1 MYPRQDLLKIS
12 TVKTDPQM
20 DPHKAILAIDIC
32 QSCVDMGHIE
42 FHDND
47 FAIDT
52 SHQIVLSSRDE
63 TIANQLKD
71 SRTVRASM
79 NAIFMH

>member
-1 MYPRQDLLKIS
+1 
-12 TVKTDPQM
+12 
-20 DPHKAILAIDIC
+20 
-32 QSCVDMGHIE
+32 MGHIE

-52 SHQIVLSSRDE
+52 SHQIVLSSREE

-79 NAIFMH
+79 NAFFMQ